1 MSTDTDI
8 YDKAVAI
15 LDTWRAM
22 RPGKKFFGMSADEF
36 AETITASGEARKE
49 HDQLNVQIGE
59 VLGRRDKA
67 DIITRRAVI
76 RVVNGVKGDPEEG
89 EDSQVL
95 AAMGYL
101 PHTAK
106 SSLSGAARKLRSAAK
121 AAAAATEAEEVK
133 S

>member
-1 MSTDTDI
+1 MTDTDI
-8 YDKAVAI
+8 YDKAVEI
-15 LDTWRAM
+15 LETWRTL

-49 HDQLNVQIGE
+49 LDQLGVQISE
-59 VLGRRDKA
+59 VLSRRDKA
-67 DIITRRAVI
+67 DIITRRAVL
-76 RVVNGVKGDPEEG
+76 RVINGVKGDPEEG
-89 EDSQVL
+89 EDSQLL

-121 AAAAATEAEEVK
+121 AAAAIAEDKEVK